1 MERVT
6 DVVIVGGG
14 VIGCAI
20 AYYLRTWGRE
30 VTVLE
35 RGEIGGQASSA
46 AAGLLA
52 PLGPLSGPGPFAD
65 LLLSGFALLSSLVP
79 QLEEVSGMHLD
90 YEQTGALRLV
100 RNPRRVA
107 HLQKRMEA
115 WRPLG
120 LQMHWLSGEEARR
133 REPLLAPDVCAAVYA
148 PEEAQIDATQ
158 VVKAFAQAAR
168 KAGAQLYSHVE
179 VVGLQQHNS
188 RITGVTLSQNA
199 RMECNY
205 LVVTAGAWAAHCAE
219 WLGLALPV
227 SPLRGQMLSLHQPS
241 PPLRHIIFGEAAY
254 LAPKGE
260 HIFVGATKEDTGFDT
275 QVTEEGISWL
285 RATAARLAPALEQS
299 RIEKMWAGL
308 RPKTPDTRPILG
320 PVPNFE
326 NVALATGHNSVGIML
341 SAITG
346 QTIAEYV
353 ATGHIP
359 DLIRPFSLERF
370 TAPHITS

>member
-1 MERVT
+1 MKRAT

-20 AYYLRTWGRE
+20 AYYLRMWRKE
-30 VTVLE
+30 VALLE

-65 LLLSGFALLSSLVP
+65 LLLSGFALLPSLVP
-79 QLEEVSGMHLD
+79 QLEEVSGMHLN

-133 REPLLAPDVCAAVYA
+133 REPLLAPDVCAAIYA
-148 PEEAQIDATQ
+148 PEEAQINATQ

-168 KAGAQLYSHVE
+168 KAGAHLDSHTE
-179 VVGLQQHNS
+179 VVGLQKRNS
-188 RITGVTLSQNA
+188 RITGVTLSHNEKI
-199 RMECNY
+199 ECNY
-205 LVVTAGAWAAHCAE
+205 LIVTAGAWAAHCAE
-219 WLGLALPV
+219 WLDLILPV
-227 SPLRGQMLSLHQPS
+227 TPLRGQMLSLYQPS
-241 PPLRHIIFGEAAY
+241 PPLRHIIFGDAAY

-260 HIFVGATKEDTGFDT
+260 HIFVGATKDDAGFDT
-275 QVTEEGISWL
+275 QVTEEGQSWL
-285 RATAARLAPALEQS
+285 RTTAARLAPALD
-299 RIEKMWAGL
+299 G
-308 RPKTPDTRPILG
+308 
-320 PVPNFE
+320 
-326 NVALATGHNSVGIML
+326 
-341 SAITG
+341 
-346 QTIAEYV
+346 AE
-353 ATGHIP
+353 
-359 DLIRPFSLERF
+359 
-370 TAPHITS
+370 PH